1 MQVKN
6 AWLPWFFYLPA
17 LILPRYA
24 GSLVTGEPGNT
35 YIATVD
41 PIRRNYTYRVV
52 THYYPMNRVRN
63 F

>member
-6 AWLPWFFYLPA
+6 AWQPWFFYLPA

-24 GSLVTGEPGNT
+24 GSLGAGKPEHH
-35 YIATVD
+35 YIAPVD
-41 PIRRNYTYRVV
+41 YISRNYTYRVV